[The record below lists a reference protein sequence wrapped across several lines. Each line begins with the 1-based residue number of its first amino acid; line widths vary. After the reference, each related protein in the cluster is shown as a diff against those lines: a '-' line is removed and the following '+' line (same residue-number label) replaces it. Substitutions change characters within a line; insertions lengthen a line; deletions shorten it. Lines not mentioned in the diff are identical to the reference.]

1 MMDGSEH
8 TTSLAPEQLLDNH
21 RIDDALAAHGMSKSE
36 LVDLINT
43 PTDALTAD
51 QRHLLTAVRDALPA
65 PTADTVMQKVIPPGF
80 FHADGHFVQSRAD
93 DYIMGATN
101 FDPRI
106 VNGSVT
112 VAGDTAHLSSPAAIY
127 DHLRLDY
134 EGSQFAQHDPG
145 TMVIRFQAEN
155 PTSPDLYEI
164 PRNSDLGGDSRF
176 DSWEDP
182 FTGNGFTKSGDD
194 VIPEYVASGITMR
207 EGAEMWEIL
216 DDGTQRLIAVL
227 GRDEW
232 IPQGN

>member
-1 MMDGSEH
+1 
-8 TTSLAPEQLLDNH
+8 
-21 RIDDALAAHGMSKSE
+21 
-36 LVDLINT
+36 
-43 PTDALTAD
+43 
-51 QRHLLTAVRDALPA
+51 
-65 PTADTVMQKVIPPGF
+65 
-80 FHADGHFVQSRAD
+80 
-93 DYIMGATN
+93 
-101 FDPRI
+101 
-106 VNGSVT
+106 
-112 VAGDTAHLSSPAAIY
+112 
-127 DHLRLDY
+127 
-134 EGSQFAQHDPG
+134 
-145 TMVIRFQAEN
+145 MVIRFQAEN

-164 PRNSDLGGDSRF
+164 PRNSDLGGNSRF